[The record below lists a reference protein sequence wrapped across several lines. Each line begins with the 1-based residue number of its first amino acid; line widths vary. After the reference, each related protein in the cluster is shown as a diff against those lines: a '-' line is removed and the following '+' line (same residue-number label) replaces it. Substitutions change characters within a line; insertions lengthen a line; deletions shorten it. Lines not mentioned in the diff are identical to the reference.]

1 MLLPPVLLLLTPPLR
16 TGRALPELWEYVLLL
31 LLFPPAPPPPALVTT
46 VVCRWVRVPA
56 APVAV
61 AEEEVTE
68 EEVTEEAEDED
79 EEYCL
84 MSRSRCA
91 ILVVSASTASCSAS
105 IAASRRPTSVFTYRH
120 IDTHKTRQKTNKP
133 ETKTNHK

>member
-1 MLLPPVLLLLTPPLR
+1 M
-16 TGRALPELWEYVLLL
+16 RA
-31 LLFPPAPPPPALVTT
+31 
-46 VVCRWVRVPA
+46 PA
-56 APVAV
+56 APVAAAV
-61 AEEEVTE
+61 AEEKGEE
-68 EEVTEEAEDED
+68 EEVTEEAEAEDEAE

-120 IDTHKTRQKTNKP
+120 IDTHKTRQKTIKP